1 MNSIFVDIILPNY
14 NKEKFLEEAISSV
27 LNQTFVNWKLYII
40 DDASTDDSKLIIDKF
55 KNNSKIIIKKLSKNK
70 GPGFCRNLGIRLSS
84 SNFIAFLDSDD
95 YWTKN
100 KLKDQ
105 MSFMTQNNHN
115 FTFSDFTPFFHLK
128 NDKKFVKQT
137 NIASQFNL
145 LKFTLNSSINTST
158 MILSRNLIKK
168 FKFKKIKKLEDYLFK
183 CEILK
188 KGIIAY
194 KLNQNTAYYRI
205 LKKSRSSEKI
215 KNIYNLWKINQKYLG
230 YNIFL
235 NLFSI
240 LMISINSLK
249 KYGIK

>member
-1 MNSIFVDIILPNY
+1 MNSIFVDIIIPNY
-14 NKEKFLEEAISSV
+14 NKEEFLEEAINSV
-27 LNQTFVNWKLYII
+27 LNQTFNNWKLYII
-40 DDASTDDSKLIIDKF
+40 DDASTDKSKLIIDKF
-55 KNNSKIIIKKLSKNK
+55 KHNNKIIIKKLNKNK
-70 GPGFCRNLGIRLSS
+70 GPSFCRNLGIRISN

-100 KLKDQ
+100 KLEDQ
-105 MSFMTQNNHN
+105 ISFMTKNNYN
-115 FTFSDFTPFFHLK
+115 FSFSDYTPFFYLK
-128 NDKKFVKQT
+128 NNKRFIKPT
-137 NIASQFNL
+137 NIISNFNL

-194 KLNQNTAYYRI
+194 KLNLNTAYYRI

-215 KNIYNLWKINQKYLG
+215 YNIYTLWKINQNYLG

-235 NLFSI
+235 NFLSI
-240 LMISINSLK
+240 LMITINSLK